1 MFLYY
6 MLALKNILS
15 LVFVSS
21 IFLNCSKIE
30 DFKSND
36 AINKGV
42 SYRIKTKL
50 TLAESQNFTIDA
62 PQTIVNAGRICIEG
76 DYLFIGE
83 WGLGIHVFDNTIPT
97 KPIALA
103 FLSIPASTDYF
114 VKNDVLIVDN
124 GNDLVSL
131 KIDAL
136 DKLKKK
142 ENTIA
147 DLKRSLLINKRTAEV
162 FVYPNYPI
170 QQNVYF
176 QCPVKEHFVVAWEK
190 GEFSSI
196 ANCYR

>member
-1 MFLYY
+1 MFSYY

-142 ENTIA
+142 ENTFA

-176 QCPVKEHFVVAWEK
+176 QCPDKEHFVVAWEK
-190 GEFSSI
+190 GDFLNVS
-196 ANCYR
+196 NCYR

>member
-1 MFLYY
+1 MI
-6 MLALKNILS
+6 ALKKILS
-15 LVFVSS
+15 LALVSS
-21 IFLNCSKIE
+21 ILFNCSGIE
-30 DFKSND
+30 DFKSKD
-36 AINKGV
+36 GINNAE

-50 TLAESQNFTIDA
+50 TLAESQNFTIES
-62 PQTIVNAGRICIEG
+62 PQTIVNAGRTFIEG

-83 WGLGIHVFDNTIPT
+83 LGLGIHVYDNTMPSN
-97 KPIALA
+97 PVALA
-103 FLSIPASTDYF
+103 FLSIPASTDFF

-142 ENTIA
+142 EKTIVE
-147 DLKRSLLINKRTAEV
+147 LKRSLLTNKRTSEV

-176 QCPVKEHFVVAWEK
+176 ECPDKEHFVVAWEK
-190 GEFSSI
+190 GDFLNVS
-196 ANCYR
+196 NCYR

>member
-1 MFLYY
+1 MV
-6 MLALKNILS
+6 AIKNILS
-15 LVFVSS
+15 LVLVSS
-21 IFLNCSKIE
+21 ILLNCSKIE
-30 DFKSND
+30 DFKSKD
-36 AINKGV
+36 AVNKGE

-50 TLAESQNFTIDA
+50 TLAESQNYMIES
-62 PQTIVNAGRICIEG
+62 PKTIVNAGRIFIEG

-83 WGLGIHVFDNTIPT
+83 FGLGIHVFDNTFPT
-97 KPIALA
+97 NPLPLV

-131 KIDAL
+131 TIDAL

-142 ENTIA
+142 EKTIVE
-147 DLKRSLLINKRTAEV
+147 LNRSLLINKRTSEV

-176 QCPVKEHFVVAWEK
+176 ECPDKEHFVIAWEK
-190 GEFSSI
+190 GDFLNVS
-196 ANCYR
+196 NCYR

>member
-1 MFLYY
+1 MV
-6 MLALKNILS
+6 AIKNILS
-15 LVFVSS
+15 LVLVSS
-21 IFLNCSKIE
+21 ILLNCSKIE
-30 DFKSND
+30 DFKSKD
-36 AINKGV
+36 VVNKGE

-50 TLAESQNFTIDA
+50 TLAESQNYMIES
-62 PQTIVNAGRICIEG
+62 PKTIVNAGRIFIEG

-83 WGLGIHVFDNTIPT
+83 FGLGIHVFDNTFPT
-97 KPIALA
+97 NPLPLV

-131 KIDAL
+131 TIDAL

-142 ENTIA
+142 EKTIVE
-147 DLKRSLLINKRTAEV
+147 LNRSLLINKRTSEV

-176 QCPVKEHFVVAWEK
+176 ECPDKEHFVIAWEK
-190 GEFSSI
+190 GDFLNVS
-196 ANCYR
+196 NCYR

>member
-1 MFLYY
+1 MIALKKNLS
-6 MLALKNILS
+6 LAL
-15 LVFVSS
+15 VSS
-21 IFLNCSKIE
+21 ILLNCSRIE
-30 DFKSND
+30 DFKSKD
-36 AINKGV
+36 AVNNGE

-50 TLAESQNFTIDA
+50 TLAESQNYTIES
-62 PQTIVNAGRICIEG
+62 PQTIVNAGRTFIEG

-83 WGLGIHVFDNTIPT
+83 LGLGIHVFDNSTPT
-97 KPIALA
+97 NPFALA

-142 ENTIA
+142 EKTIVE
-147 DLKRSLLINKRTAEV
+147 LKRSLLTNKRTAEV

-176 QCPVKEHFVVAWEK
+176 ECPDKEHFVVAWEK
-190 GEFSSI
+190 GDFLNVS
-196 ANCYR
+196 NCYR

>member
-1 MFLYY
+1 M
-6 MLALKNILS
+6 
-15 LVFVSS
+15 
-21 IFLNCSKIE
+21 
-30 DFKSND
+30 
-36 AINKGV
+36 
-42 SYRIKTKL
+42 

-97 KPIALA
+97 KPVALA

-142 ENTIA
+142 ENTFA

-190 GEFSSI
+190 GEFSNI

>member
-1 MFLYY
+1 

-15 LVFVSS
+15 LVLVSS
-21 IFLNCSKIE
+21 ILLNCSKIE
-30 DFKSND
+30 DFKSKD
-36 AINKGV
+36 AVNKGE

-50 TLAESQNFTIDA
+50 TLAESQNYTIEA
-62 PQTIVNAGRICIEG
+62 PQTIVNAGRTFIEG

-83 WGLGIHVFDNTIPT
+83 LGIGIHVFDNSTPT
-97 KPIALA
+97 NPVALA

-114 VKNDVLIVDN
+114 VKNDALIVDN

-142 ENTIA
+142 EKTIVE
-147 DLKRSLLINKRTAEV
+147 LKRSLLINKRTSEV

-170 QQNVYF
+170 KQNVYF
-176 QCPVKEHFVVAWEK
+176 ECPDKEHFVVTWEK
-190 GEFSSI
+190 GDYLNVS
-196 ANCYR
+196 NCYR

>member
-1 MFLYY
+1 

-15 LVFVSS
+15 FVFVSS

-142 ENTIA
+142 ENTFA